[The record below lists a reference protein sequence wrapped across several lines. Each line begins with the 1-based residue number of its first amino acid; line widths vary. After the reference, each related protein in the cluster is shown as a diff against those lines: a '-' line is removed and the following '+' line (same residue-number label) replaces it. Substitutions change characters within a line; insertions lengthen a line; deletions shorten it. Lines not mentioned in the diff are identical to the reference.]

1 MLNVNLFNESG
12 IKYLPKKKVSELV
25 ERTLKNE
32 GIREGDVNVV
42 YFNNDDIE
50 SMNIHYLG
58 HNYPTD
64 VISFKLDEEPLLAE
78 IYIGAEVADKRKTRF
93 NVSVSQEI
101 ARYAVHGA
109 LHIAGYDDSTDTE
122 KKLMSSL
129 ENKYL
134 DLYYV

>member
-12 IKYLPKKKVSELV
+12 IKYLPKKKVSRLI
-25 ERTLKNE
+25 ERTLRNE

-42 YFNNDDIE
+42 YFNDDDIE

-58 HNYPTD
+58 HHYPTD

-78 IYIGAEVADKRKTRF
+78 IYIGADVADRRKTDF
-93 NVSVSQEI
+93 KVTLSHEI

-109 LHIAGYDDSTDTE
+109 LHIAGYEDKTDTE
-122 KKLMSSL
+122 KILMRKL

>member
-12 IKYLPKKKVSELV
+12 IKYLPKKRVNRLI

-42 YFNNDDIE
+42 YFNDEDIE

-58 HNYPTD
+58 HHYPTD

-78 IYIGAEVADKRKTRF
+78 IYIGAEVADRRKNEF
-93 NVSVSQEI
+93 KVSLSQEI

-109 LHIAGYDDSTDTE
+109 LHVAGYDDKTDAE
-122 KKLMSSL
+122 KNLMKNL